1 MNALI
6 GKKAGM
12 TYVFSEKGDEIPVTV
27 LEMGPC
33 HVTQVKTEEKEG
45 YSAAQ
50 LAYGPF
56 TKKKAEKLAKPRR
69 GLFEKTK
76 VKPAKV
82 LREVR
87 LAKGETA
94 PAVGDEIKVDIF
106 TGTKHVSV
114 TGITKG
120 RGFAGVVKRH
130 GMKGAASMTHGS
142 HEQLRH
148 VGSVG
153 MHAMPARV
161 LKGQRLP
168 GHYGAEKQKELNLE
182 VVRMFPERNL
192 LLVKGSVPGPT
203 GGLVMVEKSSRG
215 RIRVRQVEKAP
226 AEEKKKKK

>member
-1 MNALI
+1 MNGLI

-12 TYVFSEKGDEIPVTV
+12 TSIFSETGDEIPVTV

-33 HVTQVKTEEKEG
+33 QVTQVKTDEKEG

-50 LAYGPF
+50 LAFDLF
-56 TKKKAEKLAKPRR
+56 TKKKPEKMKKPRR
-69 GLFEKTK
+69 GLFEKTN
-76 VKPAKV
+76 VKPARV

-94 PAVGDEIKVDIF
+94 PNVGDEIKVDIF
-106 TGTKHVSV
+106 NGATHVSV
-114 TGITKG
+114 TGISKG

-148 VGSVG
+148 IGSVG
-153 MHAMPARV
+153 MHAMPGRV
-161 LKGQRLP
+161 LKGKKLP
-168 GHYGAEKQKELNLE
+168 GHMGAEKVKGLNLE

-192 LLVKGSVPGPT
+192 LLVKGSVPGPN
-203 GGLVMVEKSSRG
+203 GGYVMVEKSVRG
-215 RIRVRQVEKAP
+215 KIRQRQVEKAP
-226 AEEKKKKK
+226 VEDKRRKK